1 MKKLIGLSLAFVSFL
16 SSQQVQLDESKIYS
30 LRNDNIKISISN
42 TGKVLSIEN
51 FLSLENYD
59 FLTDQFELQTDQG
72 AISNS
77 EDLPIRII
85 ENEKSLTYI
94 FDYGKLDLELLY
106 TLSPDNA
113 FFRRSLRVVA
123 KTSLRLKNLKF
134 GKSIFSQPANY
145 SSKLITRY
153 SSQLIF

>member
-1 MKKLIGLSLAFVSFL
+1 MKKLICLSLVFVSLL
-16 SSQQVQLDESKIYS
+16 SSQQVQLDDSKIYS

-85 ENEKSLTYI
+85 EN
-94 FDYGKLDLELLY
+94 
-106 TLSPDNA
+106 
-113 FFRRSLRVVA
+113 
-123 KTSLRLKNLKF
+123 
-134 GKSIFSQPANY
+134 
-145 SSKLITRY
+145 
-153 SSQLIF
+153 